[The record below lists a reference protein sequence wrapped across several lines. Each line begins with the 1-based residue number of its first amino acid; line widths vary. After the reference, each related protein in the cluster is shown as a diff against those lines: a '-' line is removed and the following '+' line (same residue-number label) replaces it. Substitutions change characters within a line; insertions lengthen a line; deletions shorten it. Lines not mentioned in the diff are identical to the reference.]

1 MRSIE
6 FAGRSVRSIE
16 QGTHQRHER
25 RVTSGTFSRSL
36 SDCCA
41 SLISGSR
48 PDCPVRP
55 HGPSTR
61 TSAAVAR
68 RAHAAD
74 LGSDE
79 QRNQWFRFVVKCH
92 YVPSLSILSNLLL
105 SGIS

>member
-48 PDCPVRP
+48 PDCPVRL

-68 RAHAAD
+68 RARAAD
-74 LGSDE
+74 LGSE
-79 QRNQWFRFVVKCH
+79 KLPLPTTYRNFT
-92 YVPSLSILSNLLL
+92 SLSVLWLRQMTYEQPSDL
-105 SGIS
+105 